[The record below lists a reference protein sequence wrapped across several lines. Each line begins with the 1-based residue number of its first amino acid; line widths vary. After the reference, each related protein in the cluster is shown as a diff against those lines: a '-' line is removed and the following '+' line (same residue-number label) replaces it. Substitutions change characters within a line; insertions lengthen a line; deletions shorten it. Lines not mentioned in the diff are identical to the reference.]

1 MLVRE
6 LIDFLR
12 LQNPDAEVDITV
24 VQPDEEDENSLDV
37 LHVALMHVLTVPDD
51 ETDEEFV
58 WLIGGEEADVEDF
71 IDAISGDAA
80 DDDE

>member
-12 LQNPDAEVDITV
+12 LQDPEAEVDITV

-37 LHVALMHVLTVPDD
+37 LHVALMHVLTVPDED
-51 ETDEEFV
+51 SDEEFV
-58 WLIGGEEADVEDF
+58 WLIGGEEGDVEDF
-71 IDAISGDAA
+71 IDAISGEE
-80 DDDE
+80 DDE

>member
-12 LQNPDAEVDITV
+12 LQNPEAEVDITV

-71 IDAISGDAA
+71 IDAISGD
-80 DDDE
+80 DDE

>member
-12 LQNPDAEVDITV
+12 LQDPETEVDITV

-37 LHVALMHVLTVPDD
+37 LHVALVHVLTVPDE
-51 ETDEEFV
+51 ETDEDFV
-58 WLIGGEEADVEDF
+58 WLFGGEAGDVEDF
-71 IDAISGDAA
+71 LDAISGDA
-80 DDDE
+80 DDED